1 MQVVL
6 VLELVRVRLF
16 DVSVGVQLVTLH
28 HLLLSP
34 LLKTHHIVELQGVHV
49 HLGRNEVCEREVISF
64 LSCDLILK

>member
-1 MQVVL
+1 MHVVL

-28 HLLLSP
+28 HLL